1 MNWRLSWMLSV
12 GWLFVGVVAAI
23 ANVAPAPR
31 PAAPANAPPLPGKEA
46 EAAKEV
52 RVEKLKIPVQIKH
65 ADLSGEGDGVQAK
78 LVLPARLRDL
88 PPPAGAPG
96 KVGSLENP
104 SRNSLIAA
112 VALSLAAVSV
122 VFVVRGKKLTAATKV
137 AIVGMAVLLGA
148 YSVAQANAPPPELR
162 QRLQKELAAKQPKIV
177 VEFSAD
183 VTEAILTLPAK

>member
-1 MNWRLSWMLSV
+1 MNWRLSWMLSI

-23 ANVAPAPR
+23 ANVAPLPR
-31 PAAPANAPPLPGKEA
+31 PATPPPANAPPLPGKEA

-52 RVEKLKIPVQIKH
+52 RVERLKIPVQIKH

-104 SRNSLIAA
+104 
-112 VALSLAAVSV
+112 
-122 VFVVRGKKLTAATKV
+122 
-137 AIVGMAVLLGA
+137 
-148 YSVAQANAPPPELR
+148 
-162 QRLQKELAAKQPKIV
+162 
-177 VEFSAD
+177 
-183 VTEAILTLPAK
+183 